1 MPTSVGLLK
10 AASLAVLIGCSK
22 ALAALDLGVVGPVY
36 PIAEADLLTVIEARL
51 QDLQA
56 SGALARLDAEMQD
69 KAKAYT
75 TRPPGSHL
83 PRAKKHRVHHVDP
96 SITVPDAITDH
107 AGRVIHPAGTTV
119 NPLQYLT
126 LSRRLVFFDG
136 DDPEQVTWARERA
149 KDRLRVKPILVN
161 GPLGALTR
169 AWQRRLYF
177 DQGGRLVAHF
187 RIERLPAVVAQ
198 EGKRLRIE
206 EIALEDGTP

>member
-1 MPTSVGLLK
+1 
-10 AASLAVLIGCSK
+10 LAVLIGCFK
-22 ALAALDLGVVGPVY
+22 AAAALDLGVVGPVY
-36 PIAEADLLTVIEARL
+36 PIAEADLLSVIEARL
-51 QDLQA
+51 QALQRT
-56 SGALARLDAEMQD
+56 GALARLEGEMRD
-69 KAKAYT
+69 KAARYAA
-75 TRPPGSHL
+75 RPAGTHL
-83 PRAKKHRVHHVDP
+83 PRAVKPRVRSLDP
-96 SITVPDAITDH
+96 SLTVPNAITDH
-107 AGRVIHPAGTTV
+107 TGRVIHPAGTRV

-136 DDPEQVTWARERA
+136 DDPAQVTWARENA

-198 EGKRLRIE
+198 EGERLRIE
-206 EIALEDGTP
+206 EIALEEGTP